1 MVECFLEAQKGL
13 SVSIAVRLSLLGSY
27 SAEY

>member
-1 MVECFLEAQKGL
+1 MDGCFLEAQKKL
-13 SVSIAVRLSLLGSY
+13 NVSIAVCLSLLGSY